1 VSIRL
6 RVAAVLTLM
15 LAVAFALGSW
25 LLVSQLSTVML
36 RSVDSGLTSQ
46 LAQAHRYL
54 HAAPGGPAEAP
65 APGDYVVQVIDPAGR
80 VVGASPEAGR
90 TRTLAPAELASAR
103 RGTIAFTGT
112 FDDDPERFAA
122 QPYPGRTGWVAVAGV
137 SLESYNATRSTVI
150 TGLAIGGSALI
161 VLGALGGYALARAAL
176 APVER
181 LRREAAT
188 LSARDPSSRLPVPG
202 TRDEIAALAKTMNE
216 LLGRLHSALA
226 RQRALVADA
235 SHELRTPFAVLRG
248 ELELAGKPGRSREE
262 LAAAVASAAEE
273 AGRLNRITDDLLLL
287 ARSDEERLT
296 LHVEDTCIRDLLTG
310 SAEQARSRA
319 AAAGA
324 SVEVSA
330 PAVLTA
336 RVDRDRIRQAVD
348 NLVDNAL
355 RFAPA
360 GTTIGIAGRSADGD
374 LVIEV
379 TDTGPG
385 FSADYLPHAFER
397 FSRPDGGRSRSSG
410 GAGLGLAIV
419 QAIAAAHG
427 GLAAASNGPDGGASV
442 LLRLP
447 HAVLS
452 DRR

>member
-6 RVAAVLTLM
+6 RVAAVLALT

-25 LLVSQLSTVML
+25 LLVSQLSAVML
-36 RSVDSGLTSQ
+36 RSVDSALSAH
-46 LAQAHRYL
+46 LAQAGRYV

-65 APGDYVVQVIDPAGR
+65 TPGDYIVQIIDPAGH

-90 TRTLAPAELASAR
+90 QPILSPARLAIAR
-103 RGTIAFTGT
+103 HSPIAFTATSDEGA
-112 FDDDPERFAA
+112 ERFAA
-122 QPYPGRTGWVAVAGV
+122 QPYPGRAGWVAAAGV
-137 SLESYNATRSTVI
+137 SLDSYTSTRNAVI
-150 TGLAIGGSALI
+150 TGLAIGGSTLI
-161 VLGALGGYALARAAL
+161 VLAALGGYGLARAAL

-181 LRREAAT
+181 LRREAAA
-188 LSARDPSSRLPVPG
+188 LSARDSALRLPVPG
-202 TRDEIAALAKTMNE
+202 TRDEIAALAQTMND

-262 LAAAVASAAEE
+262 LAAAITSAAEE

-287 ARSDEERLT
+287 ARSDEDRLT
-296 LHVEDTCIRDLLTG
+296 LHVEDADVRNLLTG
-310 SAEQARSRA
+310 TAERASPRA
-319 AAAGA
+319 AATGV
-324 SVEVSA
+324 SLEVDA
-330 PAVLTA
+330 PAALNA
-336 RVDRDRIRQAVD
+336 RVDPDRMRQAAD

-360 GTTIGIAGRSADGD
+360 GTTIGITARQADGD

-385 FSADYLPHAFER
+385 FPSGYLAHAFER
-397 FSRPDGGRSRSSG
+397 FSRPAGGRSSSDG

-419 QAIAAAHG
+419 QAIAVAHG
-427 GLAAASNGPDGGASV
+427 GQATASNRPGGGASV
-442 LLRLP
+442 LIRIP
-447 HAVLS
+447 GAVQDS
-452 DRR
+452 G

>member
-1 VSIRL
+1 MSIRL
-6 RVAAVLTLM
+6 RVAAVLAFT

-25 LLVSQLSTVML
+25 LFVSQLSAVML
-36 RSVDSGLTSQ
+36 RSVDSGLTAQ

-54 HAAPGGPAEAP
+54 HAAAGGPTQAP
-65 APGDYVVQVIDPAGR
+65 APGDYIVQVIDPAGR

-90 TRTLAPAELASAR
+90 QPFLPPAELASAR
-103 RGTIAFTGT
+103 RVPIAFTGM
-112 FDDDPERFAA
+112 FDDDAERFAA
-122 QPYPGRTGWVAVAGV
+122 QPYPGRAGWVAAAGT
-137 SLESYNATRSTVI
+137 SLESYTSTRNTVI
-150 TGLAIGGSALI
+150 TGLAIGGSTLI
-161 VLGALGGYALARAAL
+161 VLAALGGYALARAAL

-181 LRREAAT
+181 LRREAAA
-188 LSARDPSSRLPVPG
+188 LSARDPALRLPVPG
-202 TRDEIAALAKTMNE
+202 TRDEIAALAQTMND

-248 ELELAGKPGRSREE
+248 ELELAGKPGRSRDE
-262 LAAAVASAAEE
+262 LAAALASAAEE

-287 ARSDEERLT
+287 ARSDEDRIT
-296 LHVEDTCIRDLLTG
+296 LEVEDALVRDLLAG
-310 SAEQARSRA
+310 SAERADPRA
-319 AAAGA
+319 AAAG
-324 SVEVSA
+324 VSLVLDV
-330 PAVLTA
+330 PAELTA
-336 RVDRDRIRQAVD
+336 RVDSGRIRQAVD

-360 GTTIGIAGRSADGD
+360 GAAVGITGRAAGDD

-385 FSADYLPHAFER
+385 FPVGYLAHAFER
-397 FSRPDGGRSRSSG
+397 FSRPDGGRARSGG

-427 GLAAASNGPDGGASV
+427 GQATASNRPDGGASV

-447 HAVLS
+447 HAVRDLG
-452 DRR
+452 

>member
-1 VSIRL
+1 MSIRL
-6 RVAAVLTLM
+6 RVAAVLTLT

-36 RSVDSGLTSQ
+36 RSVDSGLTAQ

-54 HAAPGGPAEAP
+54 RSAPGGPAEAP
-65 APGDYVVQVIDPAGR
+65 APGDYVVQVIDPTGR

-90 TRTLAPAELASAR
+90 RPMLAHAELASAR
-103 RGTIAFTGT
+103 RGPIAFTGT
-112 FDDDPERFAA
+112 FDDDAERFAA
-122 QPYPGRTGWVAVAGV
+122 QPYPGRPGWVAAAGA
-137 SLESYNATRSTVI
+137 SLESYNSTRSTVI
-150 TGLAIGGSALI
+150 TGLAIGGSTLI
-161 VLGALGGYALARAAL
+161 VLAAIGGYALARAAL

-181 LRREAAT
+181 LRREAAA
-188 LSARDPSSRLPVPG
+188 LSARDPASRLPVPG

-287 ARSDEERLT
+287 ARSDEDRLT
-296 LHVEDTCIRDLLTG
+296 LHVEDARIRDLLTG
-310 SAEQARSRA
+310 SAELASSRT
-319 AAAGA
+319 AAAGV
-324 SVEVSA
+324 SVEVRVPGA
-330 PAVLTA
+330 LTA
-336 RVDRDRIRQAVD
+336 RVDPDRIRQAVD

-360 GTTIGIAGRSADGD
+360 GTTIGIAGRPANGD

-379 TDTGPG
+379 TDSGPG
-385 FSADYLPHAFER
+385 FPAGYLAHAFER
-397 FSRPDGGRSRSSG
+397 FSRPDGGRSRSGG

-427 GLAAASNGPDGGASV
+427 GQASASNRAGGGASV

-447 HAVLS
+447 HAVRDAS
-452 DRR
+452 